1 MLNDEKFYQSI
12 KNDEQLREQYLQEVN
27 EDIVK
32 VRNKIINLQIAIK
45 NGSKQNQGLEDEL
58 EWKKLFLSSLI
69 EEHEYVVN
77 LTKEQE
83 PSNE

>member
-12 KNDEQLREQYLQEVN
+12 KSDKQIREQYLQEVN

-32 VRNKIINLQIAIK
+32 VRNKIINLETEIK
-45 NGSKQNQGLEDEL
+45 KGSKQKQGLEDEL
-58 EWKKLFLSSLI
+58 EWKKLFLSSLL